1 MTHRVLDRP
10 MRVFRIGDPKGKF
23 KIFSGEGSALVEGRW
38 HARGQ
43 DVIYTSEHYSTALL
57 EKLAHF
63 NGTLPAGQHAVQIN
77 ISAGVSYEVVT
88 KDALPGWCVPGNAS
102 ARTFG
107 SAWFMAR
114 RTAILLVPSYV
125 AREERNVLINPHH
138 ADAKLIQPGLEEPVV
153 WDARLFEP

>member
-10 MRVFRIGDPKGKF
+10 MHVFRIGDPKGKF

-63 NGTLPAGQHAVQIN
+63 SGALPAGQHAIRMH
-77 ISAGVSYEVVT
+77 IPAGVSYEVVT
-88 KDALPGWCVPGNAS
+88 KDTLPAWCLPGNPA
-102 ARTFG
+102 ARTHG
-107 SAWFMAR
+107 SAWFNER
-114 RTAILLVPSYV
+114 RTALLLVPSFV

-138 ADAKLIQPGLEEPVV
+138 ADAKRIQPGLEEPVV
-153 WDARLFEP
+153 WDMRLFDP